1 VTELRTARLVLRP
14 LAPTDASWLHETFNY
29 PAVRRW
35 LWDDRMVA
43 AEEVEEILAESRRRI
58 RDDGTGLWVAREGVA
73 RVGFS
78 GFWPFH
84 DALFDALDRDG
95 FLSPERVREIAD
107 ASGIPSDRVAA
118 AERDTERI
126 AQVRADIEAASAS
139 GIPREPSL
147 FINGL
152 FASGLSPYEAL
163 HERVE
168 DESERVQSATHSDK
182 IGIR

>member
-84 DALFDALDRDG
+84 DDLELLYGLDPEHFGRGLATEMAGELLRYG
-95 FLSPERVREIAD
+95 FEELKMARVVGSTDPPNQPSVRVMERLGMRHTETRTVEGLETAFYAIEREAWLRGR
-107 ASGIPSDRVAA
+107 SS
-118 AERDTERI
+118 
-126 AQVRADIEAASAS
+126 
-139 GIPREPSL
+139 
-147 FINGL
+147 
-152 FASGLSPYEAL
+152 
-163 HERVE
+163 
-168 DESERVQSATHSDK
+168 
-182 IGIR
+182 